1 MNSLTK
7 GYNPRNASADILH
20 EHVVML
26 MIRIINTLIHLLL
39 IFSEAHK
46 MATNR
51 KFQPLLSCS
60 AQEMR
65 QTLATLFNKLQA
77 QLQR

>member
-26 MIRIINTLIHLLL
+26 MIRIINAFLSARLL
-39 IFSEAHK
+39 
-46 MATNR
+46 
-51 KFQPLLSCS
+51 
-60 AQEMR
+60 
-65 QTLATLFNKLQA
+65 
-77 QLQR
+77 